1 MWRSRKPLYV
11 QTYRGFESLSLRQD
25 TVCGHRYLESSIG
38 TGVGNTLQYI
48 DSELMLFVLRE
59 PNGQGTMTLADGGKY
74 VGEFRDGKLHGQ
86 GTMTRPDGGKHE
98 GVFRDGFFLG
108 KGWKGR

>member
-1 MWRSRKPLYV
+1 
-11 QTYRGFESLSLRQD
+11 
-25 TVCGHRYLESSIG
+25 
-38 TGVGNTLQYI
+38 
-48 DSELMLFVLRE
+48 
-59 PNGQGTMTLADGGKY
+59 MTLADGGKY

-98 GVFRDGFFLG
+98 GAFRDGFFLG